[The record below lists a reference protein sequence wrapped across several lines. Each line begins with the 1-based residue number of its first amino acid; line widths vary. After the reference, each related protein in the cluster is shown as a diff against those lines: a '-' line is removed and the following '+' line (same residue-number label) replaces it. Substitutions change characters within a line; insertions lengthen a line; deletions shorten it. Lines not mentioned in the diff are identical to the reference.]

1 MVLGAALAKNR
12 IDIGK
17 AIMSPQVKPD
27 IKPFYEAIG
36 AALKARGSISDDFER
51 DPAYKECR
59 YVVRMCQR
67 MAEMIS
73 RPDVGLIEVMRVERG
88 ASGHCDYQRKFAM
101 YCRELQVGRSYIQAA
116 A

>member
-1 MVLGAALAKNR
+1 MT
-12 IDIGK
+12 
-17 AIMSPQVKPD
+17 PQIKPD

-36 AALKARGSISDDFER
+36 VALEARGSASDDFER
-51 DPAYKECR
+51 DPVNKECR

-67 MAEMIS
+67 MVEMIA
-73 RPDVGLIEVMRVERG
+73 RPDVGLKEVMRVERC

-101 YCRELQVGRSYIQAA
+101 YCREFQMGKSHIQAA